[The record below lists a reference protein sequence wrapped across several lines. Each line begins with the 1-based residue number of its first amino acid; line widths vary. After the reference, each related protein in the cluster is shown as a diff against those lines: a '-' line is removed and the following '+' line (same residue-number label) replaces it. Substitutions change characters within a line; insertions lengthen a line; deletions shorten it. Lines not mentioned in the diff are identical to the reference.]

1 LPAKKINMKANYT
14 SQKREIL
21 AGIRIG
27 IFGKGGSGKSTAVVL
42 LAKVLEDYG
51 YEVLVLDA
59 DSTNLGL
66 PQALGIEQSPTP
78 LLEYFGGMIFSGG
91 LVTCPVDDPMPLPG
105 SKVTLD
111 DLPNQYYA
119 KNNAGITLLTA
130 GKIGDQ
136 GPGAGCDG
144 PVSKIARDLTIN
156 VGGKVPLTLVDF
168 KAGFEDTARGVITS
182 LDWAIVIV
190 DPTVA
195 AVEMA
200 VNMRDMIDQIKNG
213 KLPATQHLEN
223 LSLVAIANQMFSE
236 AKIKGAL
243 IILNKIQNKEIENY
257 LKVKLDERGIHPIGI
272 IHEHPTVAFSWLKG
286 IPLVIPEA
294 DEDLHRIVEELEAI
308 ESAYIQSEIQ

>member
-1 LPAKKINMKANYT
+1 MPAKKNNMNANYT
-14 SQKREIL
+14 NQKGGIL
-21 AGIRIG
+21 SGKRIG
-27 IFGKGGSGKSTAVVL
+27 IFGKGGSGKSTVVVL
-42 LAKVLEDYG
+42 LAKVLQDYG
-51 YEVLVLDA
+51 YDVFILDA

-66 PQALGIEQSPTP
+66 PQALGIEQPPAP

-105 SKVTLD
+105 SKVSFD
-111 DLPNQYYA
+111 DLPKKYYSQ
-119 KNNAGITLLTA
+119 NWAGITLLTA
-130 GKIGDQ
+130 GKIGEQ

-144 PVSKIARDLTIN
+144 PISKIARDITIN
-156 VGGKVPLTLVDF
+156 VGGEMPLTLVDF

-200 VNMRDMIDQIKNG
+200 ANMRDMINQIKNG
-213 KLPATQHLEN
+213 KLPATRHLES

-243 IILNKIQNKEIENY
+243 PVLNKIQNKEIEIY
-257 LKVKLDERGIHPIGI
+257 LKAKLGERGIHPIGI
-272 IHEHPTVAFSWLKG
+272 IREHPTVAISWLKG

-294 DEDLHRIVEELEAI
+294 DEDVRKIVKELESI
-308 ESAYIQSEIQ
+308 ESTYPQPEIE